1 MTTTYVGAR
10 VMRTEDPALLRG
22 QGQYVDDI
30 HLEGMLEASFVRSPH
45 AHARVKS
52 IDVAPALAVPGVH
65 AVLTWGDLPASAQKV
80 LPLLVPNPAIIQ
92 PKTQY
97 CLAKDEVCFVGEAL
111 AVVVADNRYI
121 AEDAV
126 SLVEVDYETLPAI
139 SHCRTSLAPGAA
151 TVHGDSK
158 DNLAAHTHIVV
169 GKPEEAF
176 RKADLVVR
184 ETYWQ
189 HRGCA
194 HPMETRGVVAEYRA
208 VTGELT
214 TWCSGQSPFL
224 EKKCLVD
231 LLDWNPELLR
241 VIHPDVGGG
250 FGPKTMFYIEQA
262 VLAVLAVRLKRPVK
276 WIEDRREHFL
286 TTTQERDQKWDV
298 ELALART
305 GGKIKSAPLGA
316 QVGFNAFF
324 CFAISSRIPRCAN
337 CMSASI
343 CACEN
348 GAPSAVPCTST
359 NPPAPV
365 MTTFISVSQVES
377 SA

>member
-1 MTTTYVGAR
+1 MANTNKYFGAR
-10 VMRTEDPALLRG
+10 VRRTEDPALLRG
-22 QGQYVDDI
+22 QGCYVDDI

-45 AHARVKS
+45 AHARVKA
-52 IDVAPALAVPGVH
+52 INTQAALALPGVR
-65 AVLTWGDLPASAQKV
+65 AVLTYRDLPAPAQKR
-80 LPLLVPNPAIIQ
+80 LPLLVPNPAIIH

-111 AVVVADNRYI
+111 AAVVADNRYI
-121 AEDAV
+121 AEDAAA
-126 SLVEVDYETLPAI
+126 LVEVDYETLPAM
-139 SHCRTSLAPGAA
+139 SHCRNTLAPGAA
-151 TVHGDSK
+151 GVHSDLK

-176 RKADLVVR
+176 KRADLVVR
-184 ETYWQ
+184 DTYWQ

-250 FGPKTMFYIEQA
+250 FGPKTMFYVEQA
-262 VLAVLAVRLKRPVK
+262 VLALLAVKLKRPVK

-286 TTTQERDQKWDV
+286 TTTQERDQRW
-298 ELALART
+298 
-305 GGKIKSAPLGA
+305 
-316 QVGFNAFF
+316 
-324 CFAISSRIPRCAN
+324 
-337 CMSASI
+337 
-343 CACEN
+343 
-348 GAPSAVPCTST
+348 
-359 NPPAPV
+359 
-365 MTTFISVSQVES
+365 
-377 SA
+377 